1 MIIWYKVWLNAKGM
15 GTIMSRTCMVTGRGT
30 ASGNNV
36 SHSNIK
42 TKRTFKVNV
51 QWKRFW
57 LSTESRFV
65 RLRVSNRGM
74 RIIDKKGIEAVL
86 AELNGRNELV

>member
-1 MIIWYKVWLNAKGM
+1 
-15 GTIMSRTCMVTGRGT
+15 MVTGCGT
-30 ASGNNV
+30 ARGNNV

-51 QWKRFW
+51 HWKRFW
-57 LSTESRFV
+57 IASQSRFV

-74 RIIDKKGIEAVL
+74 RTIDKKGIEVVL
-86 AELNGRNELV
+86 AEILSRGVEV

>member
-1 MIIWYKVWLNAKGM
+1 
-15 GTIMSRTCMVTGRGT
+15 MVTGRGT
-30 ASGNNV
+30 ARGNNV

-51 QWKRFW
+51 RWKKFW
-57 LSTESRFV
+57 LAAENRFV

-74 RIIDKKGIEAVL
+74 RTIDKNGIEAVL
-86 AELNGRNELV
+86 AELNGKTELI